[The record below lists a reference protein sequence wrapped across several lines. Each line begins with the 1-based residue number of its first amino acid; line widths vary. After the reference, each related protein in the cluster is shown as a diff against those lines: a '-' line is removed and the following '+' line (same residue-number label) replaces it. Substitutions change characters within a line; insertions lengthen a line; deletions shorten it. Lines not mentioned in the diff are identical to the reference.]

1 MEARTWQG
9 ENAVNGVHYNP
20 LPLHPQTEEER
31 ERTMHYSLNLVNR
44 REREERHYGILK
56 KGTACWKYI
65 AKIKE
70 SDSLAH
76 DKGGIF

>member
-9 ENAVNGVHYNP
+9 ENAVDGVHYNP

-44 REREERHYGILK
+44 REREKRDIMEFRR
-56 KGTACWKYI
+56 KGTAC
-65 AKIKE
+65 
-70 SDSLAH
+70 
-76 DKGGIF
+76 